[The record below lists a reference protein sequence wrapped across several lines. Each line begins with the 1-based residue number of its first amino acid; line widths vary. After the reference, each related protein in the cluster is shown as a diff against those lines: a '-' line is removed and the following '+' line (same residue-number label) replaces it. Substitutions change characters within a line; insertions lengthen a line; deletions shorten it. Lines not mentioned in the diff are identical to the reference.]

1 MLTWIKNKL
10 AEHQHR
16 ARMRVQ
22 IEGFEYAAAELLAG
36 GDEAAAEIEDDVAC
50 AQLNGYAGPFEDGA
64 LDAVRMYRA
73 QRHPDAE
80 LIDLLESHS
89 GSLHTIP
96 GRDACLCSMCQWVRR
111 RNEVLARHAT

>member
-22 IEGFEYAAAELLAG
+22 VEGFEY
-36 GDEAAAEIEDDVAC
+36 AAAEIEDDVAC

-80 LIDLLESHS
+80 LIALLRDH
-89 GSLHTIP
+89 P
-96 GRDACLCSMCQWVRR
+96 GTWHALPDYYDTCTCKLCQWVRR
-111 RNEVLARHAT
+111 RDEALARCTT